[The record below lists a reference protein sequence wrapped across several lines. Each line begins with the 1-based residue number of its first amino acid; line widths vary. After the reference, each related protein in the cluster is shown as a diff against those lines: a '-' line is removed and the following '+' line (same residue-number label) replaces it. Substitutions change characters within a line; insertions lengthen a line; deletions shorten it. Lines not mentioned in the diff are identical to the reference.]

1 MLRILT
7 TYGNLLLAAMGQTL
21 LLALCGLFFACI
33 IGLIVGLMSV
43 VKSRVCHFVSR
54 VFVDLIRGVP
64 MIVPSEPIDAA

>member
-43 VKSRVCHFVSR
+43 VSSKV
-54 VFVDLIRGVP
+54 
-64 MIVPSEPIDAA
+64 